1 MGQWARH
8 KPLNTSRSV
17 DLNKFHTLVKY
28 IVPLGHILRQDGKV
42 RTCTGEDWWWV
53 WVTGGTDGSDKI
65 NEYSST
71 PLY

>member
-1 MGQWARH
+1 M
-8 KPLNTSRSV
+8 

-28 IVPLGHILRQDGKV
+28 VVPPGPHSKTGWE
-42 RTCTGEDWWWV
+42 GEDVYWGEDLNWWWV